1 MQNCNTIV
9 TQIQLRC
16 KLNIFHIK
24 TSKIEKTHHLY
35 IYIYIYNMT
44 FLHFEAHEFC
54 FTIITHI
61 LLKFDDIESM

>member
-1 MQNCNTIV
+1 MQNYNMIV

-24 TSKIEKTHHLY
+24 TSKIKKDTSSTLY
-35 IYIYIYNMT
+35 ICIYFMS

-54 FTIITHI
+54 IDTLFYAY
-61 LLKFDDIESM
+61 FIEIS